1 MPTAAG
7 IAQQVVF
14 PAAAGDGVV
23 KAPWMDRYGAQ
34 LVRPMG
40 IGPTDA
46 LHPILY
52 RGTTPTWGV
61 AGGIAVSSGARA
73 TFSATECITLFRNTA
88 GAGGKYVI
96 PLWVRMIMVTAGTAG
111 TNCNFGLILDA
122 INRYSSGGTTI
133 TGVTGA
139 NSAKSDASD
148 TPVCTAY
155 VGSVAAVAAS
165 APRQMGRG
173 MALQRAAA
181 PAFVVGD
188 EILVTFG
195 SAQAAAPQVIAAT
208 ASRYVVP
215 LAPVAIAPG
224 HSALLHYWSTAQS
237 AAPTAEFE
245 VAWAEI

>member
-7 IAQQVVF
+7 IAQQTVF
-14 PAAAGDGVV
+14 PAAASDGVA
-23 KAPWMDRYGAQ
+23 KAPWMDRYGAA
-34 LVRPMG
+34 LVRAMG

-52 RGTTPTWGV
+52 RATTPTWGT
-61 AGGIAVSSGARA
+61 GIAISAAARA
-73 TFSATECITLFRNTA
+73 TFSATECTALFRNTA
-88 GAGGKYVI
+88 GSGGKYVI
-96 PLWVRMIMVTAGTAG
+96 PLWVRMIMTGAGTAG
-111 TNCNFGLILDA
+111 TNCNFGLIVDV
-122 INRYSSGGTTI
+122 INRYSSGGTTV
-133 TGVTGA
+133 TGTTGA

-155 VGSVAAVAAS
+155 VGAVTALAAS

-173 MALQRAAA
+173 TALQRAAA

-195 SAQAAAPQVIAAT
+195 SAESCPPQVIAAT

-215 LAPVAIAPG
+215 LGPVAVAPG
-224 HSALLHYWSTAQS
+224 HSALLHYWSTAQT
-237 AAPTAEFE
+237 AAPTAEYE
-245 VAWAEI
+245 VAWMEL